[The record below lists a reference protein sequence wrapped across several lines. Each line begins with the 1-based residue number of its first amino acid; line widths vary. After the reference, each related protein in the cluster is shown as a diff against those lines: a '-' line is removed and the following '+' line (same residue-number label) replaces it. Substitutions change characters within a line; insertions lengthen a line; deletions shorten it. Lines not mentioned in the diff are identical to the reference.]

1 MCPCRYLLQLMDSQ
15 SMTLFLFYFFFIRHA
30 CSFYCSV
37 FCCCCCFF
45 KLGGCCF
52 GFFFIP
58 AQSCLY
64 TNPALTNK
72 QGPSCDIPA
81 WLLFVKSDNMQ
92 QLAIILLNIFFSPTH
107 NFFEFTC
114 DKLGLTSKLQ
124 YSLILCNK

>member
-15 SMTLFLFYFFFIRHA
+15 SMTLFYLFILFFYQTCMF
-30 CSFYCSV
+30 FYCSV
-37 FCCCCCFF
+37 FCCCCFSNWVVAA
-45 KLGGCCF
+45 LDSS
-52 GFFFIP
+52 FIP

-124 YSLILCNK
+124 YSLIL